1 VYVRLD
7 NAQVHVPTNATVDAF
22 PLVIPDNATV
32 AHRLQWA
39 RHAVEY
45 LCSKI
50 EPWLQAWSKNSHEAD
65 KALFNVEHVRDTRQM
80 AFVAKRLKQ
89 WSQQPVFSGLAFDEL
104 YKDVQDLWRFAD
116 DAYQPADIDIRPI
129 LAEAQGLGKSDLL
142 EKLRAR
148 LAGLNRRW
156 PTDHKPD
163 NNGTTN
169 LQDKSPTHKVA
180 PAVKRVLRQQTT
192 PPAYLNSQQGVVRRK
207 AISGAS

>member
-1 VYVRLD
+1 VGS
-7 NAQVHVPTNATVDAF
+7 
-22 PLVIPDNATV
+22 
-32 AHRLQWA
+32 A

-129 LAEAQGLGKSDLL
+129 VAEAQELGKSDLL

-148 LAGLNRRW
+148 LAALNRRW

-169 LQDKSPTHKVA
+169 LQDQSPTHKVA
-180 PAVKRVLRQQTT
+180 PAVQRGRVNRQLPQHTSIVR
-192 PPAYLNSQQGVVRRK
+192 PYVVRRK
-207 AISGAS
+207 AIPGAS